1 MRIPDAPGS
10 LEAEMVCLPYQ
21 LDHIPQ
27 FALFLDLCCAAQLN
41 LRYKPG
47 PSNGLKMDSDLR
59 KKQLNQMKIIATGL
73 LFLMAF
79 ILVYSRLQKGGIWP
93 WISAFSEAALI
104 GALADWFAV
113 VAIFRHPL
121 GIPFPRTAI
130 VPQNKERIAQ
140 SLAVFIR
147 NNFLSADMLMEK
159 MRALQPAQRIGAWMA
174 SRDRADK
181 LARNAV
187 LVLVGALAFIND
199 QRVGRILR
207 NALHKRLEQ
216 VELGYIISQLSDVLT
231 QNNQHHG
238 LLNEG
243 LLRIST
249 VLDEPD
255 TRRQMATM
263 IIDVSRREYPK
274 LLMMLGVVM
283 DTDEFGRR
291 LANTL
296 VESLQN
302 WLHDIGQNPDHP
314 RRRQFDALVENF
326 LAGMKSNPYY
336 HQRVESWKQQL
347 LETPA
352 VADFI
357 ETVWIQL
364 RQWILEDAQGEA
376 HLHLRLS
383 HTFRHFGRWI
393 LDNPELCESI
403 NDHLIKITSNM
414 SEEVRESVSN
424 HIVHTIMQWDDR
436 SLVRELELTV
446 GRDLQFIRIN
456 GTLVG
461 GTIGVL
467 LHALA
472 LLLSYV

>member
-1 MRIPDAPGS
+1 MTRNI
-10 LEAEMVCLPYQ
+10 
-21 LDHIPQ
+21 
-27 FALFLDLCCAAQLN
+27 
-41 LRYKPG
+41 
-47 PSNGLKMDSDLR
+47 R
-59 KKQLNQMKIIATGL
+59 KRQLNQMKIIATGL

-79 ILVYSRLQKGGIWP
+79 VLVYSRLQTGGIWP

-159 MRALQPAQRIGAWMA
+159 MRALQPAQRIGAWM
-174 SRDRADK
+174 SSKDRADR
-181 LARNAV
+181 LARHAV
-187 LVLVGALAFIND
+187 LVLVGAMAFIND

-207 NALHKRLEQ
+207 NALHRQLQ
-216 VELGYIISQLSDVLT
+216 QTELAYIISQLSDVLT
-231 QNNQHHG
+231 RNNQHHA

-249 VLDEPD
+249 ILDEPD
-255 TRRQMATM
+255 TRRQVATM

-296 VESLQN
+296 VESIQT
-302 WLHDIGQNPDHP
+302 WLHDIGQNPNHP
-314 RRRQFDALVENF
+314 RRRQFDAFVEN
-326 LAGMKSNPYY
+326 LLTGMKNDPYY
-336 HQRVESWKQQL
+336 HQRVEIWKQQL
-347 LETPA
+347 LETPV
-352 VADFI
+352 VADYI
-357 ETVWIQL
+357 ETIWIQM
-364 RQWILEDAQGEA
+364 RQWILDDAQGEA
-376 HLHLRLS
+376 NLHLRLS
-383 HTFRHFGRWI
+383 LTFRHFGRWI
-393 LDNPELCESI
+393 LDNPELCDSI
-403 NDHLIKITSNM
+403 NEHLIKITSNM
-414 SEEVRESVSN
+414 SEEVRESVSS
-424 HIVHTIMQWDDR
+424 HIVNTIMQWDDK
-436 SLVRELELTV
+436 SLVKELELTV
-446 GRDLQFIRIN
+446 GRDLQFIRVN

-461 GTIGVL
+461 GSIGVL
-467 LHALA
+467 LHAFG
-472 LLLSYV
+472 LLLTHL

>member
-1 MRIPDAPGS
+1 MAR
-10 LEAEMVCLPYQ
+10 
-21 LDHIPQ
+21 HI
-27 FALFLDLCCAAQLN
+27 
-41 LRYKPG
+41 
-47 PSNGLKMDSDLR
+47 R

-73 LFLMAF
+73 LLLMAV

-147 NNFLSADMLMEK
+147 YNFLSADMLMEK
-159 MRALQPAQRIGAWMA
+159 MRALQPAQRIGAWLA
-174 SRDRADK
+174 SRDRADR
-181 LARNAV
+181 LARHTV

-207 NALHKRLEQ
+207 NALHRQLQQ
-216 VELGYIISQLSDVLT
+216 VELAYIISQLSDVLT
-231 QNNQHHG
+231 RNNQHHA
-238 LLNEG
+238 LLNEV
-243 LLRIST
+243 LLRVST
-249 VLDEPD
+249 ILDEPD

-291 LANTL
+291 MANTL
-296 VESLQN
+296 VKSIQT

-314 RRRQFDALVENF
+314 RRRQFDTFVENF
-326 LAGMKSNPYY
+326 LAGMKNDPYY

-347 LETPA
+347 LETP
-352 VADFI
+352 VIADYI
-357 ETVWIQL
+357 ETIWIQL
-364 RQWILEDAQGEA
+364 RQWLLDDAQGEA
-376 HLHLRLS
+376 NLHLRLS

-393 LDNPELCESI
+393 LDNPELCDSI
-403 NDHLIKITSNM
+403 NDHLINMTSNM
-414 SEEVRESVSN
+414 SEEVRESVGN
-424 HIVHTIMQWDDR
+424 HIVNTIVQWDDK
-436 SLVRELELTV
+436 SLVTELELTV
-446 GRDLQFIRIN
+446 GRDLQFIRVN

-461 GTIGVL
+461 GTIGVM
-467 LHALA
+467 LHSFGLF
-472 LLLSYV
+472 LSCL